1 MYIYESWATAI
12 EWYIS
17 GIEYA
22 ELGVPNYNSKAAKQ
36 GWPFSGN
43 IDYSPLFIDLVDDN
57 NQSYSNKGLPANRC
71 PYGGW
76 FDGASCYLG
85 AEPNSI
91 PQNAITFIWNS
102 NYYYYPAGNDSYPFD
117 VVSGYTMS
125 TIESNIIPHAYGIN
139 SVRDYVKANK
149 PAGITDKHIDV
160 LFKLY
165 DEKY

>member
-36 GWPFSGN
+36 GWPFSGD

-57 NQSYSNKGLPANRC
+57 NQAYSMGYLPHNRC

-76 FDGASCYLG
+76 YDGANCCMG
-85 AEPNSI
+85 TEPVTNQYAI
-91 PQNAITFIWNS
+91 PFVWNNI
-102 NYYYYPAGNDSYPFD
+102 NYYHPAGDGSYPFD
-117 VVSGYTMS
+117 MVSGYTMS
-125 TIESNIIPHAYGIN
+125 SIESNIITHAYGMS
-139 SVRDYVKANK
+139 SVTDYSKANK
-149 PAGITDKHIDV
+149 PAGVTDKHIDA
-160 LFKLY
+160 LM
-165 DEKY
+165 DKYNKTF